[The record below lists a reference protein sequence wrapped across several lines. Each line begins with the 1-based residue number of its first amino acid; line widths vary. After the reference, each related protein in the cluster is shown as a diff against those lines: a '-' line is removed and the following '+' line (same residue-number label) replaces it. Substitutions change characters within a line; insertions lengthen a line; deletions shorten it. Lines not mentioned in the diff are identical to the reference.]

1 MKRIGVLAF
10 SLAVFLLITGCAKPP
25 ESLVQ
30 QATAA
35 LQAAQD
41 AGAPKYAP
49 DAWTTAQQAMDKLK
63 AELAA
68 QARKFSLFRNYGQA
82 RALAE
87 AAVKDADQAKAEA
100 LAQKKL
106 ANDAETAVAEAR
118 RLLQS
123 TRNRLAALPRTRG
136 LDPSELRA
144 SLDSAGRQLDRA
156 QADLTAGRFNGAL
169 AAASQARGTV
179 SKVLTAIERAT
190 GRPASKK
197 R

>member
-1 MKRIGVLAF
+1 MKRFSIFAL
-10 SLAVFLLITGCAKPP
+10 SLAVVLIMTGCGKPP
-25 ESLVQ
+25 ETLVQ

-35 LQAAQD
+35 LQAAQE

-49 DAWTTAQQAMDKLK
+49 DAWAAAQQAMDKLK

-68 QARKFSLFRNYGQA
+68 QAKKFSLFRNYGQA

-87 AAVKDADQAKAEA
+87 AALKAADRANSEA
-100 LAQKKL
+100 TTQKKL
-106 ANDAETAVAEAR
+106 GGDAETAVAEAR

-123 TRNRLAALPRTRG
+123 ARNRLAALPRTRG
-136 LDPSELRA
+136 LDAAGWRA
-144 SLDSAGRQLDRA
+144 TLDSAGRQLDRA
-156 QADLTAGRFNGAL
+156 QADLTAGRFDNAL
-169 AAASQARGTV
+169 AAASQARGAV
-179 SKVLTAIERAT
+179 SKVLTAIEKAT